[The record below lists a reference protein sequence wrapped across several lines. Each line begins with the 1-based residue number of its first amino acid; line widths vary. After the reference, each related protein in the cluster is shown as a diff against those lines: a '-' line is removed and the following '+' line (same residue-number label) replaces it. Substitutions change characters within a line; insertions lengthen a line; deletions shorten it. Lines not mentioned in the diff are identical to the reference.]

1 MVSVTIFTGLVA
13 PTMPLPKVMEEK
25 ESVTGAIPAA
35 ERATVCGVALALVV
49 TLSVPAVWAPSETGV
64 TESEM
69 VQADPPASEAP
80 HVVETIE

>member
-1 MVSVTIFTGLVA
+1 VSLTIFTALVA
-13 PTMPLPKVMEEK
+13 PTTPLPKLMDETET
-25 ESVTGAIPAA
+25 VTGATPMA

-49 TLSVPAVWAPSETGV
+49 TLSMPAGWAPSKAGV

-69 VQADPPASEAP
+69 VQADAPASEAP